1 MPLYA
6 LGFMGMT
13 RRLNTT
19 DNPDWTPYLHV
30 AFWGAALIMVGIACQ
45 LIQIYVS
52 IRDREQNRDLTGD
65 PWNGHT
71 LEWSTSSPPPF
82 YNFAEL
88 PKANEIDAFYAA
100 KRDGEAYSV
109 PAKYS
114 DIHMP
119 NNTATGL
126 VMGALLTVF
135 GFAMIWHIFWLAGV
149 SLVGTIVY
157 FVIHAAR
164 DDQGYMVPA
173 SEVARIEG
181 EQHKILAS
189 VRNAQANTPVN
200 KLEQA

>member
-1 MPLYA
+1 
-6 LGFMGMT
+6 
-13 RRLNTT
+13 
-19 DNPDWTPYLHV
+19 
-30 AFWGAALIMVGIACQ
+30 
-45 LIQIYVS
+45 
-52 IRDREQNRDLTGD
+52 
-65 PWNGHT
+65 
-71 LEWSTSSPPPF
+71 
-82 YNFAEL
+82 
-88 PKANEIDAFYAA
+88 
-100 KRDGEAYSV
+100 
-109 PAKYS
+109 
-114 DIHMP
+114 MP

-189 VRNAQANTPVN
+189 VRDAQANTPVN